1 MTCTDSDDNDMKNTY
16 ARVNKDRQ
24 KDPTWKTLRD
34 PMSERYDTG
43 TQIFHQ
49 VRVLRARRSKKPIGI
64 EVLKVHNFRRRSSA
78 IINIFTKLH
87 SKTGFVK
94 MLVEI

>member
-34 PMSERYDTG
+34 PMSERYKIQEHRFFT
-43 TQIFHQ
+43 
-49 VRVLRARRSKKPIGI
+49 LSESAASK
-64 EVLKVHNFRRRSSA
+64 EVKKAHW
-78 IINIFTKLH
+78 H
-87 SKTGFVK
+87 
-94 MLVEI
+94 